1 VVDAALHYLIIIT
14 VCLNRQQLSFYAHQQ
29 LHLKT
34 SHQEKAEGAAK
45 AQWLNG
51 IKIMHSIPC
60 SPLHKHIN
68 EACMVKKDIIVVG
81 ASAGG
86 VTALKAFVNGL
97 PADFTGSVFVVLHI
111 PPHAQTNLP
120 WILSR
125 AGHIKAIQPR
135 DGEEIKPGMIYVAA
149 NDHHLLLEK
158 GKVVVKKGPKENR
171 FRPSIDALFRSAAYV
186 YGARVIGIIL
196 SGFLND
202 GTSGLWSIKRMGGTT
217 IIQQPDDAEYPQMPQ
232 NVLEYVEVD
241 HTIPAADMGHLLQ
254 KLITEDANKA
264 PKLSAAEIKLLK
276 MEVIIATRDNAFEM
290 GIIEMGELTPF
301 TCPECHRSLVRLVE
315 GRFIRFRCHTGHAYS
330 ASTLLADVTRSI
342 EDMLWQGMR
351 GIEELNML
359 LKNIE
364 EHLRSLGHRAQA
376 NIFRDKAEEAS
387 HRARIIHD
395 SIFSQEQF
403 SEDIRFQEKDLK
415 KAARKK
421 KPKATS
427 PGKS

>member
-1 VVDAALHYLIIIT
+1 ML
-14 VCLNRQQLSFYAHQQ
+14 
-29 LHLKT
+29 
-34 SHQEKAEGAAK
+34 
-45 AQWLNG
+45 
-51 IKIMHSIPC
+51 
-60 SPLHKHIN
+60 
-68 EACMVKKDIIVVG
+68 KKDIIVVG

-86 VTALKAFVNGL
+86 VTALKAFVKGL
-97 PADFTGSVFVVLHI
+97 PADFAGSVFIVLHI
-111 PPHAQTNLP
+111 PPYSQTNLP
-120 WILSR
+120 WILTK
-125 AGHIKAIQPR
+125 AGHLKAIQPR

-158 GKVVVKKGPKENR
+158 EKVIVKKGPKENR

-186 YGARVIGIIL
+186 YGPRVIGIIL

-241 HTIPAADMGHLLQ
+241 HTIAAAEMGNLLQ
-254 KLITEDANKA
+254 TLIIETAKKGI
-264 PKLSAAEIKLLK
+264 KLSATELKLLK
-276 MEVIIATRDNAFEM
+276 MEVIIATRDNAFDM

-301 TCPECHRSLVRLVE
+301 TCPECHGSLVRLVE
-315 GRFIRFRCHTGHAYS
+315 EKFIRFRCHTGHAYS
-330 ASTLLADVTRSI
+330 ASALLADVTQSI

-364 EHLRSLGHRAQA
+364 KHLRTLGHRDQA
-376 NIFRDKAEEAS
+376 NIFRDKAEVAS

-395 SIFSQEQF
+395 SIFNQEQF
-403 SEDIRFQEKDLK
+403 SEDIRFSEKELK

-421 KPKATS
+421 KPKAV
-427 PGKS
+427 PPVKPD